1 MSAEKVSPQKGLMY
15 VKVHVN
21 GIEVLAMLDTGATN
35 NFVADGV
42 ARKLGLQVVRN
53 SSKLKTVNSEAKQI
67 QGTSVVR
74 LKVGD

>member
-1 MSAEKVSPQKGLMY
+1 M
-15 VKVHVN
+15 KVHVN

-42 ARKLGLQVVRN
+42 ARKLGLHVMQN
-53 SSKLKTVNSEAKQI
+53 SSKLKAVNSEAKQI
-67 QGTSVVR
+67 QGTSVVC